1 MWKNGTEVKAFSGKL
16 GRTKV
21 FDAEVID
28 RLGSSLRRSR
38 RKKASPGPFQLLG
51 SDLRGE

>member
-21 FDAEVID
+21 FDAEVIALAVA
-28 RLGSSLRRSR
+28 LGVVGGKRQALVLSNS
-38 RKKASPGPFQLLG
+38 
-51 SDLRGE
+51 